1 MAAIDSK
8 VPGNPREGGP
18 LAPSRP
24 VVVARDAGYTHDGY
38 RSFEFTSLEAPAG
51 EVTALLS
58 ADAAAGRDL
67 LLAVAGLVRPLQ
79 GSLVVD
85 GVELAGGF
93 SAAGDASALDRLRAR
108 ARAARRE
115 KLSAGTVGL
124 GVVSGVL
131 DAPAS
136 LSVEEAVGRVFSP
149 RRARGAVAGADPAGT
164 GPAGT
169 DPAGPASDLLS
180 FLGACGLATMSDASV
195 ADLPAPGRARLSAAL
210 ALAGMPRAACVDLSD
225 PFCAGLSV
233 PAARSLMRD
242 LARLAHALGC
252 AVIVVTADRSVAAEA
267 AVFVNL
273 DAEEVEA

>member
-8 VPGNPREGGP
+8 VPGNPREGGS

-93 SAAGDASALDRLRAR
+93 SAAGAASVLDRLRAR
-108 ARAARRE
+108 TRAARRE
-115 KLSAGTVGL
+115 KLPAGTVGL

-149 RRARGAVAGADPAGT
+149 RRARGSA
-164 GPAGT
+164 AGT
-169 DPAGPASDLLS
+169 DPAGPDPTGPGPASDLLS

-252 AVIVVTADRSVAAEA
+252 AVIVATADPSVAAEA
-267 AVFVNL
+267 TVFVNL

>member
-24 VVVARDAGYTHDGY
+24 VVVARDAGYAHDGY
-38 RSFEFTSLEAPAG
+38 RSFEFTSFEAPAG

-93 SAAGDASALDRLRAR
+93 SAAGDASVLDRLRTR

-164 GPAGT
+164 

-180 FLGACGLATMSDASV
+180 FLGACGLATMSDVSV

-252 AVIVVTADRSVAAEA
+252 AVIVATADRSVAAEA